1 MAHVADDLSHL
12 TLSSEMRSKVVSPTY
27 HIRRVLDSVLSF
39 VMPPTSKRAILQET
53 SAGSSPTLCEEAFP
67 TPRVSGW
74 SSLYSM
80 VTFRPDVSYKEALRK
95 ERSQKDVVT
104 GLVWALGG
112 TAGVVGTAGL
122 AWAGLQAK
130 RYMERH

>member
-1 MAHVADDLSHL
+1 
-12 TLSSEMRSKVVSPTY
+12 MRSKVVSPTY

-39 VMPPTSKRAILQET
+39 VMPPTSKRAILQDT
-53 SAGSSPTLCEEAFP
+53 SAGSPPKLCEEAFP
-67 TPRVSGW
+67 TPRVRGW

-95 ERSQKDVVT
+95 ERAQKDVVA
-104 GLVWALGG
+104 GLAWALGG
-112 TAGVVGTAGL
+112 TVGVTGTAGL
-122 AWAGLQAK
+122 AYGALFAK